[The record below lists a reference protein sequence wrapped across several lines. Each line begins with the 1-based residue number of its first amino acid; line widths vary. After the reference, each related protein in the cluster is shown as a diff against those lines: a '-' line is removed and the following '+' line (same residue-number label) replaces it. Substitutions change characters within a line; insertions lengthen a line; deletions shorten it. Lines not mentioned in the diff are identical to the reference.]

1 MSACVKRNVD
11 LLRLLHKSKPA
22 LVKIIL
28 KNASPDLVRALS
40 ECCLNV
46 LKGNIKLNAGQK
58 TRLRRYKNIL
68 RKLAAKKLAVKTRK
82 QLLQKGGFIGA
93 LLGPVLG
100 VLGSLL
106 GR

>member
-1 MSACVKRNVD
+1 M
-11 LLRLLHKSKPA
+11 LRLLYKSKPPMI
-22 LVKIIL
+22 KSIL
-28 KNASPDLVRALS
+28 KNAPADLVRALC
-40 ECCLNV
+40 ECSLNV
-46 LKGNIKLNAGQK
+46 LKGNIKLNKSQK

-68 RKLAAKKLAVKTRK
+68 RKLAYKKSTTKSRK
-82 QLLQKGGFIGA
+82 QMLQKGGFIGA

>member
-1 MSACVKRNVD
+1 MA
-11 LLRLLHKSKPA
+11 LLRLLYKSKPS
-22 LVKIIL
+22 LVKAIL
-28 KNASPDLVRALS
+28 KNAPSDLVRALC
-40 ECCLNV
+40 ECSLNV
-46 LKGNIKLNAGQK
+46 LKGNIKLKATQK
-58 TRLRRYKNIL
+58 KRLHRYKNIL
-68 RKLAAKKLAVKTRK
+68 RTLASKNSSAKTRK

>member
-1 MSACVKRNVD
+1 MVK
-11 LLRLLHKSKPA
+11 S
-22 LVKIIL
+22 IL
-28 KNASPDLVRALS
+28 KNAPPDLVKALC
-40 ECCLNV
+40 ECSLNV
-46 LKGNIKLNAGQK
+46 LKGNIKLNKTQK

-68 RKLAAKKLAVKTRK
+68 RQLASKKPATKTRK

>member
-1 MSACVKRNVD
+1 MSACLKRNVY
-11 LLRLLHKSKPA
+11 LLRLLHKSKPS
-22 LVKIIL
+22 LVKVIL
-28 KNASPDLVRALS
+28 KNASPDLVRALC
-40 ECCLNV
+40 ECSLNV
-46 LKGNIKLNAGQK
+46 LKGNIKLNASQK

-68 RKLAAKKLAVKTRK
+68 RKLATKKVAAKTRK
-82 QLLQKGGFIGA
+82 RLLQKGGFIGA